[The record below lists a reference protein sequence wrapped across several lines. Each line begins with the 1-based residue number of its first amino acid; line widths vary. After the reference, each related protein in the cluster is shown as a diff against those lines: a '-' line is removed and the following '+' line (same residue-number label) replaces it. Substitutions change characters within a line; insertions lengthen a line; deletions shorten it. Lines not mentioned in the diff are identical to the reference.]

1 MSVKHLAYL
10 LLLSLV
16 TAGCAANM
24 NVADKVVAEVG
35 GKKIT
40 YGEFEQQYRQ
50 NVIPNS
56 DTANS
61 VSSKKN
67 FLDLLVNYNLKLL
80 DARRAHL
87 LEQPAVKSEIKSY
100 EAQLAVGYVL
110 EHEITDPMVRK
121 IYNRRKY
128 EVRAKQVF
136 IRIRPDSAYPHG
148 DTLKAYNEA
157 VDVIK
162 DLKAGAPIDS
172 LIHLYQGG
180 DTYYI
185 TAGTFL
191 RYEGGEAFEN
201 MLYTLKPGEVGS
213 VPIRTAF
220 GYLVVKLEQRRPR
233 FQSVRASHILIQIKG
248 STPADTLKAYDKAV
262 AILDSAKSGVS
273 FAKLAEKYSADT
285 VSGRKGGDLG
295 WVSRGMMVRPFDEAL
310 FDMNKVGELT
320 GPVRSRFGYHIIKL
334 TGIRH
339 VPPFAKEESQLRTN
353 YLNTGY
359 KHDYE
364 KFVSGLKNKYS
375 FRLNRPAIAVL
386 DSSLNPSLAFGST
399 DFDSLL
405 TTPEREDSVFMYDN
419 EVGTVDTVIAITR
432 AKGKYTG
439 MRMTPANIDKM
450 IEEAGNDLVLSHY
463 AVAKARTYP
472 EFDSLLT
479 KYEDGIMIY
488 QIEQQEVWS
497 KVTKS
502 DSVLKPYFHAHAS
515 KYVWPRRA
523 DLSKIAVKTRPL
535 ADSLHTLLQNGANF
549 DTLAA
554 RFDVNKKL
562 SADAGHWGLFP
573 DSTNALAIDA
583 FRMKAGEVS
592 APIFYDGEYSIIR
605 VNKFVPPEPK
615 TFEEAR
621 GEVSADY
628 QQYESNRLQS
638 EWLKNLRQEFGVKIH
653 QKTFDELL
661 SKK

>member
-1 MSVKHLAYL
+1 MSVKRLAYL
-10 LLLSLV
+10 LLLSLF

-24 NVADKVVAEVG
+24 NVADKVVADVG

-40 YGEFEQQYRQ
+40 YGDFEQQYRQ

-56 DTANS
+56 DSANAI
-61 VSSKKN
+61 SSKKN

-87 LEQPAVKSEIKSY
+87 LEQPAVRSEMESY
-100 EAQLAVGYVL
+100 EAQLAVGYIL

-121 IYNRRKY
+121 IYERRKF
-128 EVRAKQVF
+128 EVRAQQVF
-136 IRIRPDSAYPHG
+136 IRFKPDSAFPQG

-157 VDVIK
+157 MNVIR
-162 DLKAGAPIDS
+162 DLKRGAPIDS
-172 LIHLYQGG
+172 LIHLYLGG

-191 RYEGGEAFEN
+191 RYQGGEGFEN
-201 MLYTLKPGEVGS
+201 MLYSLKPGEVGS

-220 GYLVVKLEQRRPR
+220 GYLVVKLEQKRPR
-233 FQSVRASHILIQIKG
+233 VESVRASHILIQIKG
-248 STPADTLKAYDKAV
+248 ATPADTLEAYNKAV
-262 AILDSAKSGVS
+262 AILDSARSGVS
-273 FAKLAEKYSADT
+273 FAKLAEDNSADT
-285 VSGRKGGDLG
+285 VSGRRGGDLG
-295 WVSRGMMVRPFDEAL
+295 WVTRGMMVRPFDEAL
-310 FDMNKVGELT
+310 FNMNKVGEMV
-320 GPVRSRFGYHIIKL
+320 GPVRTRFGYHIIKL
-334 TGIRH
+334 TGIRP
-339 VPPFAKEESQLRTN
+339 VPPFADVESELRTN

-359 KHDYE
+359 QYDYQN
-364 KFVSGLKNKYS
+364 FVAALKNKYS
-375 FRLNRPAIAVL
+375 FRLNRPAVALL
-386 DSSLNPSLAFGST
+386 DSTLKPSVPFSST

-405 TTPEREDSVFMYDN
+405 TPSELKDSLFMYDN

-432 AKGKYTG
+432 SKGKFSAAP
-439 MRMTPANIDKM
+439 MTPANIDKM
-450 IEEAGNDLVLSHY
+450 VEDAGSDMVLMHY

-472 EFDSLLT
+472 EFDSLMT

-497 KVTKS
+497 KVAKS
-502 DSVLKPYFHAHAS
+502 DSVLKPYFLAHAS

-523 DLSKIAVKTRPL
+523 DLSKIGVSTRPL
-535 ADSLHTLLQNGANF
+535 ADSLYGLLQKGANF

-554 RFDVNKKL
+554 RFDVNKELKKE
-562 SADAGHWGLFP
+562 AGHWGLFP
-573 DSTNALAIDA
+573 DSTNALAIAA
-583 FRMKAGEVS
+583 FRMKEGEFS
-592 APIFYDGEYSIIR
+592 APIFYDGLYSIVK

-628 QQYESNRLQS
+628 QQYESNKLQT
-638 EWLKNLRQEFGVKIH
+638 EWLDRLRQEFGVKIYE
-653 QKTFDELL
+653 KTFDELV
-661 SKK
+661 SKE

>member
-10 LLLSLV
+10 LVLSLF
-16 TAGCAANM
+16 TAGCAANI

-40 YGEFEQQYRQ
+40 YGEFVQQYRQ

-61 VSSKKN
+61 VASKKN

-87 LEQPAVKSEIKSY
+87 LEQPAIKSEMKSY

-121 IYNRRKY
+121 IYERRKF

-136 IRIRPDSAYPHG
+136 VRIRPDSTFPHG

-157 VDVIK
+157 VSAIK
-162 DLKAGAPIDS
+162 DLKEGAPIDS

-191 RYEGGEAFEN
+191 RYKGGEQFEN
-201 MLYTLKPGEVGS
+201 MLYSLKPGEVGS
-213 VPIRTAF
+213 VPIRTSF
-220 GYLVVKLEQRRPR
+220 GYLVVKLEERKPR
-233 FQSVRASHILIQIKG
+233 YQSVRASHILIQIKG
-248 STPADTLKAYDKAV
+248 KTPADTLEAYNKAV
-262 AILDSAKSGVS
+262 AILDSARSGVS
-273 FAKLAEKYSADT
+273 FARLAESYSADT
-285 VSGRKGGDLG
+285 VSGKKGGDLG

-310 FDMNKVGELT
+310 FNMNKVGEMV
-320 GPVRSRFGYHIIKL
+320 GPVRTRFGYHIIKL
-334 TGIRH
+334 TGIRP
-339 VPPFAKEESQLRTN
+339 VPPFAKMKSELRGN

-359 KHDYE
+359 QNDYE
-364 KFVSGLKNKYS
+364 SFLARLKNKYS
-375 FRLNRPAIAVL
+375 FRLNEPAIAIL
-386 DSSLNPSLAFGST
+386 DSTLKPTVAFSGT

-405 TTPEREDSVFMYDN
+405 TPSELQDSLFMYDN
-419 EVGTVDTVIAITR
+419 EVGTVDTVIAITKS
-432 AKGKYTG
+432 KG
-439 MRMTPANIDKM
+439 RFSNALMTPGNIEKM
-450 IEEAGNDLVLSHY
+450 VEDAGNDMVLMHY

-472 EFDSLLT
+472 EFDSLMS

-488 QIEQQEVWS
+488 QIEQQEVWG
-497 KVTKS
+497 KVAKS
-502 DSVLKPYFHAHAS
+502 DSVLKPYFLAHAS
-515 KYVWPRRA
+515 EYVWPRRV
-523 DLSKIAVKTRPL
+523 DLSMIAVRTQPL
-535 ADSLHTLLQNGANF
+535 ADSLQGLLKSGADF

-554 RFDVNKKL
+554 RFDANKEL
-562 SADAGHWGLFP
+562 SEKAGHWGLFP
-573 DSTNALAIDA
+573 DSSNALAIEA
-583 FRMKAGEVS
+583 FRMKAGEFS
-592 APIFYDGEYSIIR
+592 APKLYEGLWSIVK

-628 QQYESNRLQS
+628 QQYESNKLQT
-638 EWLKNLRQEFGVKIH
+638 EWLHRLRQEFGVKVY
-653 QKTFDELL
+653 QKTFDELV